1 MHLGGLATVAQPE
14 YRRYHHTETEG
25 PIEVVVVVAV
35 ARIERRRHHHIEIE
49 GPLWPVTA
57 VMGVLRWLWLQWA
70 ANLRRR
76 GCWHEPG

>member
-1 MHLGGLATVAQPE
+1 MVQTE
-14 YRRYHHTETEG
+14 YCRYHHTETEG
-25 PIEVVVVVAV
+25 PIEAVVVVAAV

-57 VMGVLRWLWLQWA
+57 VMGVHLWLWLRWG
-70 ANLRRR
+70 ANLQRR